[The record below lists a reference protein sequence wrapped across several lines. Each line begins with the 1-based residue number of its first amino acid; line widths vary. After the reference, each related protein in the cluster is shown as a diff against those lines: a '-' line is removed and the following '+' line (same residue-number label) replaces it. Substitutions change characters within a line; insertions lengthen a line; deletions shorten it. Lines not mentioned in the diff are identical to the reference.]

1 MLHFRGFRSVGGGR
15 QSPSQTPLAAENF
28 GLLLYDVV
36 FCKMSLNGDFFWAVI
51 LLRNG
56 LEKSG
61 GGVLAVGTRF

>member
-51 LLRNG
+51 L
-56 LEKSG
+56 
-61 GGVLAVGTRF
+61 

>member
-36 FCKMSLNGDFFWAVI
+36 FLQNVPKWGFLLGGDFVKKWA
-51 LLRNG
+51 
-56 LEKSG
+56 EKTG
-61 GGVLAVGTRF
+61 GGF